1 MVEFCNGI
9 NHKFEKEIKSKRELE
24 DADLSA
30 GKSGSSKSE
39 SAPSPWL
46 GDKRIY
52 NGHFFSSLQII
63 RYESDLGKGA

>member
-1 MVEFCNGI
+1 MGSITNL
-9 NHKFEKEIKSKRELE
+9 KRRIKSKRELE